1 MQRVIRIG
9 TRESQL
15 ALWQANKVRKELA
28 ELGYE
33 SEIVPIKS
41 TGDIILD
48 KPLYELGITGVF
60 TKNLDIAMLNKEIDI
75 AVHSLKDVPTILP
88 EGIIQAAVLKRA
100 NYNDILVLLM
110 EMILCKNLLFCKF
123 IFYNK

>member
-75 AVHSLKDVPTILP
+75 DKLERKSF
-88 EGIIQAAVLKRA
+88 IISVSVLT
-100 NYNDILVLLM
+100 
-110 EMILCKNLLFCKF
+110 
-123 IFYNK
+123 